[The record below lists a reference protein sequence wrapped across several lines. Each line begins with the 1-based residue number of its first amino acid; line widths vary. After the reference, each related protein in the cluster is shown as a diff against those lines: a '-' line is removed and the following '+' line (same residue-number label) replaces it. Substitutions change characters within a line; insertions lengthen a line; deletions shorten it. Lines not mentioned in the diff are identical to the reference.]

1 MSPTTQA
8 YICALSA
15 NLVFALAVQVFA
27 YYSEKV
33 SAIWMNW
40 FKACVAL
47 VCFAAA
53 VIIGGGTFDYSLKV
67 SGMLFLS
74 GVIGLAIGDLCL
86 FAALKDLG
94 PGRAMV
100 LMAFHP
106 LITGGLSYVF
116 HGDVMAGYKIFAVI
130 FMIACIVTFSLEAF
144 KKKGQWHFKGVLL
157 VLSAV
162 CLDAT
167 AWVMI
172 KEVESEPG
180 LTVFEGNTFRALGA
194 VLFLFLWSV
203 ISIIR
208 NRKNKEVK
216 PLKLIEPYTQCSGR
230 GKALVIGA
238 SIMGT
243 FLGLTL
249 LFKAVSLTE
258 ENLAGLSSINVTC
271 SIFAMLF
278 ECIHKKVWPSKY
290 FYIAFGFMACGLGIF
305 IFGDRIFG

>member
-1 MSPTTQA
+1 MVKTTNMPMTTQA
-8 YICALSA
+8 TSLTWNSSPTRSRAASFMILVITRGKMICALSA

-130 FMIACIVTFSLEAF
+130 FMIA
-144 KKKGQWHFKGVLL
+144 KKIPALPALL
-157 VLSAV
+157 AGTL
-162 CLDAT
+162 
-167 AWVMI
+167 
-172 KEVESEPG
+172 
-180 LTVFEGNTFRALGA
+180 LGA
-194 VLFLFLWSV
+194 LFA
-203 ISIIR
+203 
-208 NRKNKEVK
+208 
-216 PLKLIEPYTQCSGR
+216 LI
-230 GKALVIGA
+230 
-238 SIMGT
+238 
-243 FLGLTL
+243 
-249 LFKAVSLTE
+249 
-258 ENLAGLSSINVTC
+258 
-271 SIFAMLF
+271 
-278 ECIHKKVWPSKY
+278 
-290 FYIAFGFMACGLGIF
+290 
-305 IFGDRIFG
+305 